1 MKSFDDMQFFPLQ
14 EELVSIL
21 IKKTQNNNPLFFR
34 VLVAYQLSR
43 VASMMRVDIN
53 TLDRGLIPINT
64 YAIALSPSG
73 SAKGFSTNIIEEQVI
88 NQFKQIFT
96 ENTFPLIAIQNID
109 KLAVKRQS
117 VTIPYEDQLEKLEKE
132 FNSLGPLL
140 FSFNS
145 ATAPA
150 IKQMRHKLLM
160 AGAGSINL
168 EIDEI
173 GSNLLSNGEALTTFL
188 ELYDVGKIKQKL
200 IKNTKENI
208 RSEEIDGRTPTNML
222 LFGTPSKLLDGSITE
237 QEFYSMLETGY
248 ARRCLFGYTRHVK
261 KMSELTPDQVF
272 EMLTDSKS
280 DHSLLVISNRLAALA
295 DPINFGTKIQ
305 INKDMT
311 LKLIEYRLMCE
322 KRAEEFK
329 DFEEIQ
335 KAEMS
340 HRYYKALK
348 LSGAYAFIDNSYDIK
363 ETHLEAAIKL
373 VEESGENFNQ
383 ILTRPRIHE
392 RVAQYL
398 AGIKSEV
405 TQVDLM
411 EDLPFYRGS
420 VAQRKDIMTQAIA
433 WGYKNNIIIK
443 TSYADNIEFFKGET
457 LDNTDMSKLI
467 CSYST
472 DITTGYEAV
481 KAPWD
486 ELHKLV
492 TTTGYHYTAHHFH
505 EGYRSSEKL
514 IQGFNLVILDVDDGI
529 SMSTAQMLLKDYT
542 ALFATTKRHTKQ
554 HNRFRIILPIS
565 HTVKLN
571 SANYAKF
578 MQNVF
583 EWLPFEV
590 DAQTKDC
597 GRKWESFAGEYYYQE
612 GELLD
617 AMLFIPETKKQEEQ
631 QKRVVDMTSLNNLE
645 RWFLLNTDMGN
656 RNNTLIRYA
665 YVLVDSGY
673 SYDAAKASIKS
684 LNSKL
689 KMPLSDEELNDTILL
704 STYGKIRERDLTA

>member
-1 MKSFDDMQFFPLQ
+1 MKSFDDMEFFPLQ

-34 VLVAYQLSR
+34 VLIAYHLSR

-53 TLDRGLIPINT
+53 TLDRGSIPVNT

-73 SAKGFSTNIIEEQVI
+73 SAKGFSTNIIEEYVI
-88 NQFKQIFT
+88 NQFKDIFT
-96 ENTFPLIAIQNID
+96 SSTFPIIALQNID
-109 KLAVKRQS
+109 KLAIKRANA
-117 VTIPYEDQLEKLEKE
+117 TIPYEEQLEKLEKE
-132 FNSLGPLL
+132 FISLGPLV
-140 FSFNS
+140 FSFDS
-145 ATAPA
+145 GTSPA
-150 IKQMRHKLLM
+150 VKQMRHKLLM

-173 GSNLLSNGEALTTFL
+173 GSNLVSNTEVLNTFL
-188 ELYDVGKIKQKL
+188 ELYDVGKVKQKL
-200 IKNTKENI
+200 IKNTNDNK
-208 RSEEIDGRTPTNML
+208 RTEEISGRTPTNML
-222 LFGTPSKLLDGSITE
+222 LFGTPSKLLNGSNTE
-237 QEFYSMLETGY
+237 TEFYSMLETGY
-248 ARRCLFGYTRHVK
+248 ARRCLFGYTKHVQK
-261 KMSELTPDQVF
+261 LSELTPEQVF
-272 EMLTDSKS
+272 DMLTDTKS
-280 DHSLLVISNRLAALA
+280 DQVLLSISNKLANLA

-305 INKDMT
+305 INKEMT

-322 KRAEEFK
+322 KRAEEYK

-363 ETHLEAAIKL
+363 ESHLEAAIKL
-373 VEESGENFNQ
+373 VEESGDNFNQ
-383 ILTRPRIHE
+383 ILSRPRIHE

-398 AGIKSEV
+398 ASIKSEV
-405 TQVDLM
+405 TQVDIM

-420 VAQRKDIMTQAIA
+420 IAQRKDIMTQAIA

-443 TSYADNIEFFKGET
+443 TSYSDNIEFFKGET
-457 LDNTDMSKLI
+457 LDNTNLAQMI

-472 DITTGYEAV
+472 DITTGFESS
-481 KAPWD
+481 KAPWE
-486 ELHKLV
+486 ELYKLV
-492 TTTGYHYTAHHFH
+492 TASGYHYTAHHFI

-514 IQGFNLVILDVDDGI
+514 IQGFNLVILDVDEGI
-529 SMSTAQMLLKDYT
+529 SLSTAQMLLKEYK
-542 ALFATTKRHTKQ
+542 ALFATTKRHTKE
-554 HNRFRIILPIS
+554 HNRFRIILPLS

-578 MQNVF
+578 MKNVF

-590 DAQTKDC
+590 DAQTSDC
-597 GRKWESFAGEYYYQE
+597 ARKWESFNGDYYYQE

-631 QKRVVDMTSLNNLE
+631 QKRVVDMASLNNLE
-645 RWFLLNTDMGN
+645 RWFLLNSDMGN
-656 RNNTLIRYA
+656 RSNTLIRYV

-673 SYDAAKASIKS
+673 SFEAIKEAVKTF
-684 LNSKL
+684 NSKL
-689 KMPLSDEELNDTILL
+689 KMPLSDDELSNTILL
-704 STYGKIRERDLTA
+704 SAMKAVTKRDMNE

>member
-1 MKSFDDMQFFPLQ
+1 MKSFDDMEFFPLQ

-34 VLVAYQLSR
+34 VLIAYHLSR

-53 TLDRGLIPINT
+53 TLDRGSIPVNT

-73 SAKGFSTNIIEEQVI
+73 SAKGFSTNIIEEYVI
-88 NQFKQIFT
+88 NQFKDIFT
-96 ENTFPLIAIQNID
+96 SSTFPIIALQNID
-109 KLAVKRQS
+109 KLAIKRAS
-117 VTIPYEDQLEKLEKE
+117 ATIPYEEQLEKLEKE
-132 FNSLGPLL
+132 FISLGPLV
-140 FSFNS
+140 FSFDS
-145 ATAPA
+145 GTSPA
-150 IKQMRHKLLM
+150 VKQMRHKLLM

-173 GSNLLSNGEALTTFL
+173 GSNLVSNTEVLNTFL
-188 ELYDVGKIKQKL
+188 ELYDVGKVKQKL
-200 IKNTKENI
+200 IKNTNDNK
-208 RSEEIDGRTPTNML
+208 RTEEISGRTPTNML
-222 LFGTPSKLLDGSITE
+222 LFGTPSKLLNGSNTE
-237 QEFYSMLETGY
+237 TEFYSMLETGY
-248 ARRCLFGYTRHVK
+248 ARRCLFGYTKHVQK
-261 KMSELTPDQVF
+261 LSELTPEQVF
-272 EMLTDSKS
+272 DMLTDTKS
-280 DHSLLVISNRLAALA
+280 DQVLLSISNKLANLA

-305 INKDMT
+305 INKEMT

-322 KRAEEFK
+322 KRAEEYK

-363 ETHLEAAIKL
+363 ESHLEAAIKL
-373 VEESGENFNQ
+373 VEESGDNFNQ
-383 ILTRPRIHE
+383 ILSRPRIHE

-398 AGIKSEV
+398 ASIKSEV
-405 TQVDLM
+405 TQVDIM

-420 VAQRKDIMTQAIA
+420 IAQRKDIMTQAIA

-443 TSYADNIEFFKGET
+443 TSYSDNIEFFKGET
-457 LDNTDMSKLI
+457 LDNTNLAQMI

-472 DITTGYEAV
+472 DITTGFESS
-481 KAPWD
+481 KAPWE
-486 ELHKLV
+486 ELYKLV
-492 TTTGYHYTAHHFH
+492 TASGYHYTAHHFI

-514 IQGFNLVILDVDDGI
+514 IQGFNLVILDVDEGI
-529 SMSTAQMLLKDYT
+529 SLSTAQMLLKEYK
-542 ALFATTKRHTKQ
+542 ALFATTKRHTKE
-554 HNRFRIILPIS
+554 HNRFRIILPLS

-578 MQNVF
+578 MKNVF

-590 DAQTKDC
+590 DAQTSDC
-597 GRKWESFAGEYYYQE
+597 ARKWESFNGDYYYQE

-631 QKRVVDMTSLNNLE
+631 QKRVVDMASLNNLE
-645 RWFLLNTDMGN
+645 RWFLLNSDMGN
-656 RNNTLIRYA
+656 RSNTLIRYV

-673 SYDAAKASIKS
+673 SFEAIKEAVKTF
-684 LNSKL
+684 NSKL
-689 KMPLSDEELNDTILL
+689 KMPLSDDELSNTILL
-704 STYGKIRERDLTA
+704 SAMKAVTKRDMNE